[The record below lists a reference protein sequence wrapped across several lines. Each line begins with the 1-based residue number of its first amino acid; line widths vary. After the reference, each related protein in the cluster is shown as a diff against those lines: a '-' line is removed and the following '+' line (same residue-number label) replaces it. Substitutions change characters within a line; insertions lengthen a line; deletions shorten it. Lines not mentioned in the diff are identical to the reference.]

1 MADNNKNK
9 IKPKFRFTKKD
20 IKKQNSFIYQIKRA
34 IILGFVFLN
43 LVKKSK

>member
-1 MADNNKNK
+1 MTDNNENK

-34 IILGFVFLN
+34 ISLGFVFLN